1 MAKSNNPE
9 TDVNELIKR
18 VRAEAVRRSLAS
30 LQGDGSDRASATLPE
45 IPHAAP
51 LPVVIAPHQ
60 VDLKTDQLTNVIEH
74 ARETTQV
81 SKRIPRP
88 FRRLF
93 RKQGRYN
100 NLLLES
106 VTILA
111 EATGRLSRYIGELA
125 SGFETQIRLEKSLK
139 SLETQID
146 VILEYVCNLR
156 NQQDRITEETRRIHA
171 PQDQV
176 GNQFRDLGQHLNNL
190 QTQAD
195 SQGQHLKNLQTQVDR
210 ACDQAE
216 NSKTKSDDARQIA
229 LRVDERQSSDGAFL
243 KSEFHLLSRRLFEL
257 RSAGSRQNEPATGG
271 VASPV
276 EAHEFDAFYVAFENQ
291 FRGSRELIK
300 ERARIYLN
308 DVSDAGLGHSDSPI
322 LDLGCGRG
330 EWIELVIENG
340 FTAEGVDLN
349 AIMVA
354 ECKQRGFP
362 ITEGDALEY
371 LRSLP
376 AESRGVIT
384 AFHLIEHL
392 EFRILVELLHESL
405 RVLRPG
411 GLAIFETPNPDNVL
425 VGSNRFYSD
434 PTHRHPLPKEYTS
447 FLLRSVGF
455 TGVIIRPLHPDKNAL
470 LKGDEAPELRNFLN
484 RLFFGDQ
491 DYAVI
496 GRKTAEKS
504 PKEKVASEEKPAP
517 S

>member
-1 MAKSNNPE
+1 MAESNNPE
-9 TDVNELIKR
+9 IDVNELIKR
-18 VRAEAVRRSLAS
+18 VRAEAVRRNLVSLR
-30 LQGDGSDRASATLPE
+30 GDGSDRASAILPE

-51 LPVVIAPHQ
+51 PRAVVAPRQ
-60 VDLKTDQLTNVIEH
+60 LDLTMEELTDVVEH
-74 ARETTQV
+74 ATNTTQV
-81 SKRIPRP
+81 SKWLPKP

-111 EATGRLSRYIGELA
+111 RATVRLNSYIGELA
-125 SGFETQIRLEKSLK
+125 AGFETELSRLEKALK
-139 SLETQID
+139 NLEAQID
-146 VILEYVCNLR
+146 VILEYVSNLR
-156 NQQDRITEETRRIHA
+156 NQQD
-171 PQDQV
+171 QV
-176 GNQFRDLGQHLNNL
+176 GMQLRDLSQHLNNLQTQADSRGQHLNNL

-195 SQGQHLKNLQTQVDR
+195 SQDQHLKNLQTQTDANR
-210 ACDQAE
+210 DQAE
-216 NSKTKSDDARQIA
+216 NSKIKSDDARQIA
-229 LRVDERQSSDGAFL
+229 LRADERQSSDGAFL
-243 KSEFHLLSRRLFEL
+243 KSELHLLSRRLFEL
-257 RSAGSRQNEPATGG
+257 RSAGSGQNEPPTGG

-276 EAHEFDAFYVAFENQ
+276 DDHEFDAFYVAFENQ

-308 DVSDAGLGHSDSPI
+308 DVRDVGLGHSDSPI

-330 EWIELVIENG
+330 EWLELVIENG

-349 AIMVA
+349 AIMVV

-362 ITEGDALEY
+362 VTEGDAIEY

-392 EFRILVELLHESL
+392 EFRMLVELLRESL

-425 VGSNRFYSD
+425 VGSNLFYSD

-447 FLLRSVGF
+447 FLLRSAGF
-455 TGVIIRPLHPDKNAL
+455 ADVVIRPLHPDKDAR
-470 LKGDEAPELRNFLN
+470 LKDGEAAELRDFLN

-491 DYAVI
+491 DYAVL
-496 GRKTAEKS
+496 GRKHS
-504 PKEKVASEEKPAP
+504 Q
-517 S
+517 

>member
-1 MAKSNNPE
+1 MAESNNPE
-9 TDVNELIKR
+9 TDVNELMKR
-18 VRAEAVRRSLAS
+18 VRAEAVRRRLAF
-30 LQGDGSDRASATLPE
+30 LRGDGSDRASATVPE

-51 LPVVIAPHQ
+51 PRVVIAPRQ
-60 VDLKTDQLTNVIEH
+60 LDLKSDQLTNVIEH
-74 ARETTQV
+74 ARDTTQV
-81 SKRIPRP
+81 SQRIPKP

-106 VTILA
+106 ITILA
-111 EATGRLSRYIGELA
+111 GATVRLSSYIGELA
-125 SGFETQIRLEKSLK
+125 SGFETQISRLEKTLK
-139 SLETQID
+139 NLETQID

-156 NQQDRITEETRRIHA
+156 NQ
-171 PQDQV
+171 QDQV

-195 SQGQHLKNLQTQVDR
+195 SQGQHLKNLQTQTDR
-210 ACDQAE
+210 ARDQAE
-216 NSKTKSDDARQIA
+216 NSNTKSDDARQIA

-243 KSEFHLLSRRLFEL
+243 KSELHLLSRRLFEL
-257 RSAGSRQNEPATGG
+257 RSAGSGQNEQLTGG

-276 EAHEFDAFYVAFENQ
+276 DDHELDAFYVAFENQ

-300 ERARIYLN
+300 ERVRIYLN
-308 DVSDAGLGHSDSPI
+308 DVRDAGLGRSDSPI

-330 EWIELVIENG
+330 EWLEVAVENG

-354 ECKQRGFP
+354 ECRQRGFRV
-362 ITEGDALEY
+362 TEGDALEY

-392 EFRILVELLHESL
+392 EFRMLVELLHESL

-455 TGVIIRPLHPDKNAL
+455 TDVVIRPLHPDKDSL
-470 LKGDEAPELRNFLN
+470 LSDGEAPKLRDLIN

-491 DYAVI
+491 DYAVL
-496 GRKTAEKS
+496 GRKQ
-504 PKEKVASEEKPAP
+504 PG
-517 S
+517 

>member
-1 MAKSNNPE
+1 MAESNNPE
-9 TDVNELIKR
+9 TDVNELMKR

-30 LQGDGSDRASATLPE
+30 LRGDGSDRASATLPE

-51 LPVVIAPHQ
+51 LPVMIASPQ
-60 VDLKTDQLTNVIEH
+60 LGAKTDRLAYASEVIEH
-74 ARETTQV
+74 ARRTTKV
-81 SKRIPRP
+81 SERIPSP

-106 VTILA
+106 LTILLESVTILA
-111 EATGRLSRYIGELA
+111 GATERLSRYIGELA
-125 SGFETQIRLEKSLK
+125 SGFETRISRLEKTLK
-139 SLETQID
+139 NLETQID

-156 NQQDRITEETRRIHA
+156 NQQDGI
-171 PQDQV
+171 
-176 GNQFRDLGQHLNNL
+176 GQHLNNL

-195 SQGQHLKNLQTQVDR
+195 GQGQHLKNLQTQTDAIR
-210 ACDQAE
+210 DQAE

-243 KSEFHLLSRRLFEL
+243 KSELHLLSRSLFEL
-257 RSAGSRQNEPATGG
+257 RSAGSGQNKPPTGG

-276 EAHEFDAFYVAFENQ
+276 DDHELDAFYVAFENQ

-300 ERARIYLN
+300 ERVRIYVR
-308 DVSDAGLGHSDSPI
+308 DVKEAGLGRSDSAI
-322 LDLGCGRG
+322 LDIGCGRG
-330 EWIELVIENG
+330 EWLELLAENG

-354 ECKQRGFP
+354 ECRQRGFRVA
-362 ITEGDALEY
+362 EGDALEY
-371 LRSLP
+371 VRSLP
-376 AESRGVIT
+376 AESLGVIT
-384 AFHLIEHL
+384 AFHVIEHL
-392 EFRILVELLHESL
+392 EFRVLVELLHESL

-455 TGVIIRPLHPDKNAL
+455 KDVVIRPLHPDKDSL
-470 LKGDEAPELRNFLN
+470 LNDGEAPKLRDLIN

-496 GRKTAEKS
+496 GRKQRS
-504 PKEKVASEEKPAP
+504 
-517 S
+517 

>member
-1 MAKSNNPE
+1 
-9 TDVNELIKR
+9 
-18 VRAEAVRRSLAS
+18 
-30 LQGDGSDRASATLPE
+30 
-45 IPHAAP
+45 
-51 LPVVIAPHQ
+51 
-60 VDLKTDQLTNVIEH
+60 
-74 ARETTQV
+74 
-81 SKRIPRP
+81 
-88 FRRLF
+88 
-93 RKQGRYN
+93 
-100 NLLLES
+100 
-106 VTILA
+106 
-111 EATGRLSRYIGELA
+111 
-125 SGFETQIRLEKSLK
+125 LEKTLK
-139 SLETQID
+139 NLETQID

-156 NQQDRITEETRRIHA
+156 NQ
-171 PQDQV
+171 QDQV

-195 SQGQHLKNLQTQVDR
+195 SQGQHLKNLQTQTDR
-210 ACDQAE
+210 ARDQAE
-216 NSKTKSDDARQIA
+216 NSNTKSDDARQIA

-243 KSEFHLLSRRLFEL
+243 KSELHLLSRRLFEL
-257 RSAGSRQNEPATGG
+257 RSAGSGQNEQLTGG

-276 EAHEFDAFYVAFENQ
+276 DDHELDAFYVAFENQ

-300 ERARIYLN
+300 ERVRIYLN
-308 DVSDAGLGHSDSPI
+308 DVRDAGLGRSDSPI

-330 EWIELVIENG
+330 EWLEVAVENG

-354 ECKQRGFP
+354 ECRQGGFRV
-362 ITEGDALEY
+362 TEGDALEY

-392 EFRILVELLHESL
+392 EFRMLVELLHESL

-455 TGVIIRPLHPDKNAL
+455 TDVVIRPLHPDKDSL
-470 LKGDEAPELRNFLN
+470 LSDGEAPKLRDLIN

-491 DYAVI
+491 DYAVL
-496 GRKTAEKS
+496 GRKQ
-504 PKEKVASEEKPAP
+504 PG
-517 S
+517 

>member
-1 MAKSNNPE
+1 MAEPNNPE
-9 TDVNELIKR
+9 TDVNELMKR
-18 VRAEAVRRSLAS
+18 VRAEAVRRRLAF
-30 LQGDGSDRASATLPE
+30 LRGDGSDRASATVPE

-51 LPVVIAPHQ
+51 PRVVITPRQ

-74 ARETTQV
+74 ARDTTHV
-81 SKRIPRP
+81 SQRIPQP

-100 NLLLES
+100 TLLLES

-111 EATGRLSRYIGELA
+111 GATTRLSSYIGELV
-125 SGFETQIRLEKSLK
+125 SGFETQISRLEKTLK
-139 SLETQID
+139 NLETQID
-146 VILEYVCNLR
+146 IILEYVCNLR

-171 PQDQV
+171 HQDQI
-176 GNQFRDLGQHLNNL
+176 GNQFGDLGQHLNNL
-190 QTQAD
+190 QRQAD
-195 SQGQHLKNLQTQVDR
+195 SQGQHLRNLQTQTDAIR
-210 ACDQAE
+210 DQAE

-243 KSEFHLLSRRLFEL
+243 KSELHLLSRRLFEL
-257 RSAGSRQNEPATGG
+257 RSTGPGQNEPPTGD

-276 EAHEFDAFYVAFENQ
+276 DDHELDAFYVAFENQ

-300 ERARIYLN
+300 ERVRIYLN
-308 DVSDAGLGHSDSPI
+308 DVRDAGLGRGDSPI

-330 EWIELVIENG
+330 EWLELVIENG

-354 ECKQRGFP
+354 ECRGRGFRV
-362 ITEGDALEY
+362 TDGDALEY

-376 AESRGVIT
+376 PGSLGVIT
-384 AFHLIEHL
+384 GFHIIEHL
-392 EFRILVELLHESL
+392 GFRVLVDLLHESL

-425 VGSNRFYSD
+425 VGSNRFYID
-434 PTHRHPLPKEYTS
+434 PTHRNPLPKEYTS
-447 FLLRSVGF
+447 FLLQSVGF
-455 TGVIIRPLHPDKNAL
+455 TDVIIRPLHPDKDSL
-470 LKGDEAPELRNFLN
+470 LSDGEAPKLRDLMN

-491 DYAVI
+491 DYAVL
-496 GRKTAEKS
+496 GRKQSA
-504 PKEKVASEEKPAP
+504 
-517 S
+517 